1 MRIRI
6 AALFVTLLL
15 TGSVL
20 SGQQAAPPPPFLPHG
35 ALPVLDAYLEAL
47 RVQLGIPGMSAAVIY
62 DGKIAW
68 EKGYGFENVA
78 ARIRATPDTRYMVG
92 DLSGTVAAVLLLQC
106 VEQRR
111 VELDRPVADYGV
123 LTSEPGV
130 TTRQLLSHTFTE
142 GPQEPFFYSA
152 ERYGQLSAVME
163 WCAPQPYRKSVAHR
177 VLNRLAM
184 FDSAPGADWLSPE
197 FQVPEG
203 LFDDAEIER
212 YRRNVQRLAVPYK
225 VVSRTRIEPTVLPPT
240 GMSAATGLVST
251 VRDLWKLDAALDT
264 QPLTGA
270 PLLLDTTREAA
281 WTPVIGRRG
290 TPVPMGLGWFVQQ
303 HRNDK
308 VVWHFG
314 QVPDAY
320 SSLIIKLPAKKITFI
335 LLANSDGLSSPY
347 QLQGGDVTR
356 SVFATI
362 FLRLFT

>member
-1 MRIRI
+1 MRIRF
-6 AALFVTLLL
+6 AALFVALLL
-15 TGSVL
+15 TGSAL
-20 SGQQAAPPPPFLPHG
+20 SGQQPTPPPFLPNG
-35 ALPVLDAYLEAL
+35 VLPVLDAYLEAL
-47 RVQLGIPGMSAAVIY
+47 RVQLGIPGMSAAIVH
-62 DGKIAW
+62 DGRIAW

-92 DLSGTVAAVLLLQC
+92 DLSGTLAAVLLLQC

-111 VELDRPVADYGV
+111 IELDRPVADYGV
-123 LTSEPGV
+123 LTAEPEV
-130 TTRQLLSHTFTE
+130 TTRQLLSHTFGE
-142 GPQEPFFYSA
+142 GPQEPFVYSA
-152 ERYGQLSAVME
+152 ERYGQLSRVME
-163 WCAPQPYRKSVAHR
+163 WCAPQSYRKSVAHR
-177 VLNRLAM
+177 ILNRLVM
-184 FDSAPGADWLSPE
+184 YDSAPGADWLAPGFE
-197 FQVPEG
+197 VPEG
-203 LFDDAEIER
+203 LFDEAEILR

-225 VVSRTRIEPTVLPPT
+225 VESRTRVEQTVLPPT

-251 VRDLWKLDAALDT
+251 VRDLWKLDAALDAP
-264 QPLTGA
+264 PLTVA
-270 PLLLDTTREAA
+270 PLLLDETRDAA

-320 SSLIIKLPAKKITFI
+320 SSIIIKLPAKKITFI
-335 LLANSDGLSSPY
+335 LLANSDGLSAPY
-347 QLQGGDVTR
+347 QLQAGDVTR